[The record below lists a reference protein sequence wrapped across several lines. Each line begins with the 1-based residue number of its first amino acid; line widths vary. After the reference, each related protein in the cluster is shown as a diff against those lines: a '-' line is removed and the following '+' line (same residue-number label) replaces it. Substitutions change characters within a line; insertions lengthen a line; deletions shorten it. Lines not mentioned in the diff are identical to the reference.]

1 MPQSLVQNLHHT
13 VFSTKNRIRMIG
25 DEWSKELYRYIG
37 GNMNKIGCKLI
48 KAGGT
53 SDHIHLLSSI
63 DKKVSL
69 SELVNRV
76 KSSSSYWIH
85 QRIPGMKKSCWQ
97 RGYASFSVSESQ
109 ADLVIRYILN
119 QDKHHT
125 KYGFQ
130 EELLRLL
137 HSHGLKYDER
147 YLWN

>member
-1 MPQSLVQNLHHT
+1 MPQSLVLNLHHT

-25 DEWSKELYRYIG
+25 DEWSEELYRYIG
-37 GNMNKIGCKLI
+37 GNMNRIGCKLI
-48 KAGGT
+48 EAGGT

-69 SELVNRV
+69 PELVNRV

-85 QRIPGMKKSCWQ
+85 QRIPGMKKFCWQ
-97 RGYASFSVSESQ
+97 RGYASFSVSASQ
-109 ADLVIRYILN
+109 ENLVIRYIQN

-125 KYGFQ
+125 RYGFQ
-130 EELLRLL
+130 KELLRLL